1 MKQEMKQCY
10 PVSIVGAGPGDPE
23 LLTVRA
29 MERIKAADVLLY
41 DCLPAVHVV
50 ELASNE
56 AQVIFVNKH
65 SDNPNDKAD
74 MVELLSRYYHEG
86 KRVVRLK
93 AGDAMMFN
101 GGGIEARRLKALD
114 IPFEIVP
121 GITAAAAG
129 SNLFAIPIT
138 EKYESN
144 GVMYVIA
151 DEIRDHFAQIRDVA
165 RMMLQHGTTAV
176 LYMAYDHL
184 KEIFAVFQ
192 EEGVGEDMPV
202 VATSMISL
210 ADEDCVTGTIADI
223 LQKMEQREM
232 LSPFTFFIGKCVEN
246 NIEPKSQKERFARRI
261 AQMC

>member
-1 MKQEMKQCY
+1 MKQEIKQFY

-41 DCLPAVHVV
+41 DCLPAIHVV
-50 ELASNE
+50 ELASSN
-56 AQVIFVNKH
+56 AKVIFVNKH
-65 SDNPNDKAD
+65 ADNPKEKAD
-74 MVELLSRYYHEG
+74 MVALLQQYYEQG

-101 GGGIEARRLKALD
+101 GGGMEARRLKEMA

-129 SNLFAIPIT
+129 ANLFAIPIT

-151 DEIRDHFAQIRDVA
+151 DEIRDDFAQIRDVA

-184 KEIFAVFQ
+184 TAIFNVFQ
-192 EEGVGEDMPV
+192 EEGVGADMPV
-202 VATSMISL
+202 VATSMLSL
-210 ADEDCVTGTIADI
+210 ADEDCVTGTISDI

-232 LSPFTFFIGKCVEN
+232 VSPFTFFVGKCVKN
-246 NIEPKSQKERFARRI
+246 NIEPKSQKERYAKRI
-261 AQMC
+261 AEMC